1 MKHRLRPR
9 QPRRKSLAW
18 SQVGRFGC
26 AIRAVDFCQSTQA
39 LEMQLEFDLLTLF
52 PEMVEG
58 FFESS
63 MLARGRKHG
72 LIDVRTHQLR
82 DWTTD
87 KHRKTDEI
95 PYGGGAGMVMK
106 PEPIFSALDALRR
119 AESRVIYMAPDGVP
133 LTSRLARDLAGESHL
148 IILSGHYEGVDQR
161 VRDAA
166 VDLEVSIGDYVLT
179 NGTLAAAVL
188 IDSVSRFLPGFLG
201 DEKSLTEESFMRTF
215 LGFPQYTRPA
225 EYRGMPVPEV
235 LLSGDHAA
243 IAKWRHEQQIEK
255 TRRLRPD
262 LLETD
267 DTI

>member
-1 MKHRLRPR
+1 
-9 QPRRKSLAW
+9 
-18 SQVGRFGC
+18 
-26 AIRAVDFCQSTQA
+26 
-39 LEMQLEFDLLTLF
+39 MQLEFDILTLF

-63 MLARGRKHG
+63 MLARGQRNG
-72 LIDVRTHQLR
+72 LIGVRTHQLR

-87 KHRKTDEI
+87 KHNKTDEL

-106 PEPIFSALDALRR
+106 PEAIFAAVEEIRKPKTKML
-119 AESRVIYMAPDGVP
+119 YMAPDGVP
-133 LTSRLARDLAGESHL
+133 LTSQLARELAGEEHL

-161 VRDAA
+161 VRDEL

-188 IDSVSRFLPGFLG
+188 IDCVSRFIPGFLG
-201 DEKSLTEESFMRTF
+201 DEKSLTEESFMSTL

-225 EYRGMPVPEV
+225 DFRGMRVPEV

-243 IAKWRHEQQIEK
+243 IAKWRREQQIEK
-255 TRRLRPD
+255 TRHRRPD
-262 LLETD
+262 LGSELSD
-267 DTI
+267 